1 MRYLEQ
7 YFIENSALACDFKLL
22 LCSNTRTDKL
32 QKGINNFI
40 VHKRRYVCGDV
51 ESRKLKL
58 M

>member
-7 YFIENSALACDFKLL
+7 YCIENSALACDFKLL
-22 LCSNTRTDKL
+22 LCSDTHITDKP

-40 VHKRRYVCGDV
+40 VHKRRYVV
-51 ESRKLKL
+51 